1 MNMESDMIE
10 VSSEIVQ
17 GVELFNED
25 ILQKELSENAGALQE
40 TLVVQDAELCV
51 IAEPVYY
58 PEYQFDSPWTLVCS
72 AQKEFENTK
81 TQGFLKGCKWS
92 PDGTCLLAC
101 ADDGLLRLFDLPA
114 DLYNSH
120 KKTFQGCSATELSPS
135 LRIKEGE
142 IIYDYCWHPHMSSW
156 NLETCLLAST
166 AKGSPTHLWDA
177 YKGTLTATYRAYNN
191 VDEVEA
197 ANSLCISPD
206 GEKLYCGFDK
216 CVRVFDIQTPGRHC
230 EMRPTKS
237 TDGLSASQSGIISC
251 IAVNAAL
258 PSVYAAASYLKTIG
272 LYSEPEGVALCVL
285 EGHRGGVTHLKFS
298 PDGMVLY
305 SGGRKDP
312 EILCWDLRN
321 PGQVLYTMH
330 RTVETNQR
338 IYFDLDPSGHYLI
351 SGDTSGCVTIW
362 DTQIGVET
370 SNSES
375 PLLSM
380 KSLPERFR
388 CRVNDDCTNGVS
400 FHPWLPLVAT
410 SSGQRHLTCRL
421 NNSVGDSSS
430 DSDIDDE
437 PSRQKSPSRENSVK
451 LWWAYNIDREAL

>member
-40 TLVVQDAELCV
+40 TLVVTDAELCV

-120 KKTFQGCSATELSPS
+120 KKTFQGCSTTELSPS

-177 YKGTLTATYRAYNN
+177 YKGTLTATYRAYN
-191 VDEVEA
+191 
-197 ANSLCISPD
+197 
-206 GEKLYCGFDK
+206 K
-216 CVRVFDIQTPGRHC
+216 
-230 EMRPTKS
+230 
-237 TDGLSASQSGIISC
+237 
-251 IAVNAAL
+251 
-258 PSVYAAASYLKTIG
+258 
-272 LYSEPEGVALCVL
+272 
-285 EGHRGGVTHLKFS
+285 
-298 PDGMVLY
+298 
-305 SGGRKDP
+305 
-312 EILCWDLRN
+312 
-321 PGQVLYTMH
+321 
-330 RTVETNQR
+330 
-338 IYFDLDPSGHYLI
+338 
-351 SGDTSGCVTIW
+351 
-362 DTQIGVET
+362 
-370 SNSES
+370 
-375 PLLSM
+375 
-380 KSLPERFR
+380 
-388 CRVNDDCTNGVS
+388 
-400 FHPWLPLVAT
+400 
-410 SSGQRHLTCRL
+410 
-421 NNSVGDSSS
+421 
-430 DSDIDDE
+430 
-437 PSRQKSPSRENSVK
+437 
-451 LWWAYNIDREAL
+451 